1 MNYEIPEDEVIK
13 NEIVQSY
20 SQAADRFKT
29 FTNYIFWLT
38 GGAILVAVNFAASRP
53 SLRHANWLVLAGGLL
68 IISIFLN
75 LLGCRYD
82 GRKYNA
88 TYVQLTNSLRDEAED
103 KKEEMKKYRK
113 WATITQ
119 TICMYT
125 TTVGVL
131 SVLIFIGLNV

>member
-1 MNYEIPEDEVIK
+1 MDLKIPKEEVIK

-53 SLRHANWLVLAGGLL
+53 CLKYGNCLVLAGVSL
-68 IISIFLN
+68 IVSIYLN
-75 LLGCRYD
+75 LLGCRFD

-103 KKEEMKKYRK
+103 KKEEMEKYRK
-113 WATITQ
+113 WAAITQ

-125 TTVGVL
+125 TTAGVS